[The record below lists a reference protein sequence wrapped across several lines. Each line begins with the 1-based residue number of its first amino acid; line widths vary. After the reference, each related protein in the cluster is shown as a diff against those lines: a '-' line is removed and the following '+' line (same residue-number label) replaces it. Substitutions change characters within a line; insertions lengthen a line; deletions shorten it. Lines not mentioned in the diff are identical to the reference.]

1 MARLWLKNLRKKN
14 KITQAEMADLLGIS
28 QNFYSNIENGK
39 RRKKLPMDMA
49 ASIAAIFDITL
60 NEIWK
65 SEQKGV
71 N

>member
-1 MARLWLKNLRKKN
+1 MARLWLKTLRKKN
-14 KITQAEMADLLGIS
+14 ELTQAEMADLLGIS

-60 NEIWK
+60 NEVWRN
-65 SEQKGV
+65 EQKG
-71 N
+71 

>member
-14 KITQAEMADLLGIS
+14 ELTQAEMADLLGIS

-60 NEIWK
+60 NEVWRN
-65 SEQKGV
+65 EQKG
-71 N
+71 

>member
-14 KITQAEMADLLGIS
+14 ELTQAEMADLLGIS

-49 ASIAAIFDITL
+49 ASIATIFDITL
-60 NEIWK
+60 NEVWK
-65 SEQKGV
+65 SEQRG
-71 N
+71 